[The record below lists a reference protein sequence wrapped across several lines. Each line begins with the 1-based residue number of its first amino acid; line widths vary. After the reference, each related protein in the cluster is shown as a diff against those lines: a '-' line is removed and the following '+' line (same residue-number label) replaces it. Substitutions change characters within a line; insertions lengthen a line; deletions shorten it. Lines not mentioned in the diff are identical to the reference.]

1 MDGFYAYVVDKDGHV
16 ISRTDFF
23 FESEEEAKKRARLL
37 ADGHDVELWQRDRR
51 IATFKRLAEGQAA
64 ALTKPESPDRFA
76 APASP
81 RQPGPIGVTEPEAGT
96 ESSDH
101 EHADHRSKIP
111 EKRPRPV

>member
-37 ADGHDVELWQRDRR
+37 ADGHDVELWQLDRR

-64 ALTKPESPDRFA
+64 ALTKPESPDRFTA
-76 APASP
+76 KAPP
-81 RQPGPIGVTEPEAGT
+81 RQPGSIGIAETKSRTEN
-96 ESSDH
+96 SDE
-101 EHADHRSKIP
+101 EHTDHRNKS
-111 EKRPRPV
+111 